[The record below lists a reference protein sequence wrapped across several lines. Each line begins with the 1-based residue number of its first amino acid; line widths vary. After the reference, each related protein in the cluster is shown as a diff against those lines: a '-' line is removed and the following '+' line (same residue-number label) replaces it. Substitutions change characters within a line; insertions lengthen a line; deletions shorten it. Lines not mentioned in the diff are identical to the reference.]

1 MHGPLSPAP
10 INGAGRKELPA
21 YVANG
26 IIGLRIREMPLS
38 AGLALVNDYTGEHLV
53 RRIEAAA
60 VAPYPIAGDIQLAG
74 VWISDAPSQV
84 MALEQSY
91 DFSTGELQMAQ
102 DIASKLWAAGPQGA
116 APGLSMA
123 PAQP

>member
-10 INGAGRKELPA
+10 INSAGRKEPPA

-26 IIGLRIREMPLS
+26 IIGLRIRKMPLS
-38 AGLALVNDYTGEHLV
+38 AGLALVNGYTGEHPV

-91 DFSTGELQMAQ
+91 DFSTGEPQMAQ
-102 DIASKLWAAGPQGA
+102 HIASKLWVVGPQGV